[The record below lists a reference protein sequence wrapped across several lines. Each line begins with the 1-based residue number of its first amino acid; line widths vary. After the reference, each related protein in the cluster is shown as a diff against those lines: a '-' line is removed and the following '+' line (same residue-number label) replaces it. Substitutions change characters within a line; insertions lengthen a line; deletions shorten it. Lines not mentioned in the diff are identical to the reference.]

1 MMLLRWLLWMLV
13 AYCVACWVEAMDSYL
28 VGVIVLAVGFGLFV
42 FWFWL

>member
-1 MMLLRWLLWMLV
+1 LLTIL
-13 AYCVACWVEAMDSYL
+13 EAMDSYL